1 MNKRD
6 LAKFEKILTREKE
19 RLLKGI
25 YTLEDLS
32 NGNKENTGF
41 GIHMA
46 DTGNEEEELEKNLL
60 YMSREGDTLAL
71 IDEALEKIKQGTY
84 GICEHTGKP
93 IPKERLIA
101 KPFAKYSLEARREL
115 ERQGMV
121 D

>member
-6 LAKFEKILTREKE
+6 LEKFKKILTRE
-19 RLLKGI
+19 RDRMVKGI
-25 YTLEDLS
+25 HSLEDKTS
-32 NGNKENTGF
+32 GDKDSSGY

-46 DTGNEEEELEKNLL
+46 ETGNEEEELEKNLMFL
-60 YMSREGDTLAL
+60 SREGDTLAL
-71 IDEALEKIKQGTY
+71 IQEALDKIKKGTY

-115 ERQGMV
+115 EQQGIL

>member
-6 LAKFEKILTREKE
+6 LEKFKKILTRE
-19 RLLKGI
+19 RDRMVKGI
-25 YTLEDLS
+25 HSLEDKTS
-32 NGNKENTGF
+32 GDKDSSGY

-46 DTGNEEEELEKNLL
+46 ETGNEEEELEKNLMFL
-60 YMSREGDTLAL
+60 SREGDTLAL
-71 IDEALEKIKQGTY
+71 IQEALDKIKNGTY

-93 IPKERLIA
+93 IPKERLVA

-115 ERQGMV
+115 EQQGIL